1 MGVARSGETMV
12 HANGVDLCLE
22 TFGDRAEP
30 AVLLIAG
37 AACSM
42 DWWEDELCLAVA
54 RGGRFVVRYDL
65 RDTGR
70 SVTYEPGAPQYTGA
84 DLVEDAIGLLD
95 TLGVDAAHVVGLSMG
110 GGIAQSLAILHPERV
125 ASLMLVSTSPGSG
138 DDLPPASDE
147 LRELWENPQPYPD
160 WSNRKEV
167 VAYLVEDWRPYA
179 GPLFDEARTR
189 EIAGRVFDR
198 SRNMASTVENH
209 WLLESGEGS
218 PGRARLRE
226 ITAPTLVVHGTE
238 DPFFPFPHGE
248 ALAREIPGARLL
260 PLVGMSHSFPPRET
274 WDTFVPA
281 VLEHTA
287 R

>member
-1 MGVARSGETMV
+1 VGSARSGERV
-12 HANGVDLCLE
+12 VQANGVDLCLE
-22 TFGDRAEP
+22 TFGVRADP
-30 AVLLIAG
+30 ALLLIAG

-42 DWWEDELCLAVA
+42 DWWEDELCLGIAA
-54 RGGRFVVRYDL
+54 GGRFVVRYDL

-84 DLVEDAIGLLD
+84 DLVQDAIELLD
-95 TLGVDAAHVVGLSMG
+95 SLSVDVAHVVGLSMG

-125 ASLMLVSTSPGSG
+125 ASVTLVSTSPGRG
-138 DDLPPASDE
+138 DDLPPGSDE
-147 LRELWENPQPYPD
+147 IRELWAKPRPDPD
-160 WSNRKEV
+160 WSNREEV
-167 VAYLVEDWRPYA
+167 VTYLVEDWRPY
-179 GPLFDEARTR
+179 GGSLFDEARTR

-198 SRNMASTVENH
+198 SRNVASTVKNH
-209 WLLESGEGS
+209 WLIESGDGN

-238 DPFFPFPHGE
+238 DPFFPYPHGE

-260 PLVGMSHSFPPRET
+260 PLVGMGHSFPPRET
-274 WDTFVPA
+274 WGTFVPA
-281 VLEHTA
+281 VLEHSA

>member
-1 MGVARSGETMV
+1 MGVARSGETMAR
-12 HANGVDLCLE
+12 ANGVDLCLD
-22 TFGDRAEP
+22 TFGDRADP
-30 AVLLIAG
+30 CVLLIAG

-42 DWWEDELCLAVA
+42 DWWEDELCLAIA
-54 RGGRFVVRYDL
+54 RLGRFVVRYDL

-70 SVTYEPGAPQYTGA
+70 SVTYEPGAPEYTGA
-84 DLVEDAIGLLD
+84 DLVQDAIGLLD
-95 TLGVDAAHVVGLSMG
+95 TLGVGSAHVVGLSMG

-125 ASLMLVSTSPGSG
+125 ASLTLVSTSPGG

-147 LRELWENPQPYPD
+147 LRELWAAPRPDPD
-160 WSNRKEV
+160 WSNREEV
-167 VAYLVEDWRPYA
+167 VSYLVEDWRPYA
-179 GPLFDEARTR
+179 GSLFDEARTR

-198 SRNMASTVENH
+198 SRNVASTVKNH
-209 WLLESGEGS
+209 WLIESGEDN
-218 PGRARLRE
+218 PGRARLGE

-238 DPFFPFPHGE
+238 DPFMPYQHGE

-260 PLVGMSHSFPPRET
+260 PLVGMGHSFPPRET

-287 R
+287 P